1 MNSKRF
7 PPSKRIAFAA
17 AVLAVCSASCL
28 PESAHNSRVRLC
40 EKRAGELA
48 GKVEPVLVAAFG
60 KAGVEYPPRTAL
72 LLAFKKEKLL
82 ELRAPRGGKYVPIKS
97 YRVLGASGG
106 PGPKLREGDRQVP
119 EGIYPVTGLN
129 PDSNYH
135 LALAIGY
142 PNDFDLAMAA
152 RDGRTDPGGDIHI
165 HGGDYSAGCL
175 AVGDEAI
182 EELFLL
188 AVRTG
193 PENLRVI
200 IAPHA
205 SPTPFRRPGG
215 APPWTDEL
223 YRTIRAELDRIDGSG
238 VRR

>member
-1 MNSKRF
+1 
-7 PPSKRIAFAA
+7 
-17 AVLAVCSASCL
+17 
-28 PESAHNSRVRLC
+28 
-40 EKRAGELA
+40 
-48 GKVEPVLVAAFG
+48 
-60 KAGVEYPPRTAL
+60 
-72 LLAFKKEKLL
+72 
-82 ELRAPRGGKYVPIKS
+82 VPIKS

-142 PNDFDLAMAA
+142 PNDFDLAMAT

-193 PENLRVI
+193 PENLCVI

-205 SPTPFRRPGG
+205 PPTPFRRPGG